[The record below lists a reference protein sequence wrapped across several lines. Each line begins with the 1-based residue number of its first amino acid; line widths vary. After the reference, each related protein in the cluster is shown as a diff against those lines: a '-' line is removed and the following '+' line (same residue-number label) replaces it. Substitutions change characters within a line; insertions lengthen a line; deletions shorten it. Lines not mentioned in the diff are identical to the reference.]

1 MSKTSLL
8 PMGRTFL
15 ASFEI
20 SDVLVPKLTSATVCT
35 PVRNVTVEGE
45 LRLEA
50 AVKG

>member
-8 PMGRTFL
+8 PVGTKSL

-20 SDVLVPKLTSATVCT
+20 TDALVPKLTPATVCT
-35 PVRNVTVEGE
+35 PLRNVTDEGE